1 MRHSRIISI
10 LYIIILISTFRAQW
24 LIYGY
29 SYPRVVY
36 GKVSHLEK

>member
-10 LYIIILISTFRAQW
+10 LFIVILISTFRAQW

-29 SYPRVVY
+29 NYPRVVY
-36 GKVSHLEK
+36 RKINNFLK